1 MEAKKEQ
8 TNNIINDNTNIK
20 NRITREQFK
29 QRRLQRYEELFDF
42 LGLNNTY
49 VKLRF
54 DEKNNSEKYTYIYFD
69 EKNKKLIKQSLYNIT
84 SNELYPYLKEED
96 VDYKFLKKNKN
107 DESWKIGDFQKL
119 YSVLKDLYKFKNRVV
134 DELMYDIDFRQK
146 EKIKLEVIE
155 QEHNDLRILK
165 ITKNN
170 VDIILNEN
178 GYEIDAKKYL
188 RYLKIYKEVFPNFV
202 EYLNFLT
209 YILFDSG
216 RKESFVYI
224 NAPSNWG
231 KSFLMGVFNELGVG
245 LEVVAASLEKRPS
258 PLTAKMFE
266 NKINLFIDEFKV
278 FKHDYK
284 MLTDHFNLESKNKDE
299 VQVPLFL
306 KTFISAEFSTS
317 FEDGVDEQITN
328 RVLVYDY
335 NTNKTKL
342 LKDYV
347 FNELNID
354 KKEFKFYIKLF
365 IKRYLTKKINYIR
378 NNLDKINIEKEK
390 NKIFEKNKLNT
401 ENLELKLL
409 KLFFKEIN
417 IILENN
423 KNNLKNNNEKLEI
436 IITEDNKIFVNKSF
450 IQFSNFKKFIEYIV
464 KKEDEETQK
473 KLGHKIRTNILK
485 SIFEYTLRQKRIGK
499 ARVDLVE
506 IDLDYIERKIDLLEK
521 KDTKNEYK
529 YTNYLKNKLLKKE
542 EELNKLQKQLLEKEQ
557 QLKQKDDK
565 IAELEE
571 QLERLSIQLENYE
584 NESKEKENK
593 PFELYTN
600 DDENANEEVSKEVDE
615 YFNDIDD
622 IPF

>member
-565 IAELEE
+565 IGKRK
-571 QLERLSIQLENYE
+571 QR
-584 NESKEKENK
+584 KRK
-593 PFELYTN
+593 
-600 DDENANEEVSKEVDE
+600 
-615 YFNDIDD
+615 
-622 IPF
+622 